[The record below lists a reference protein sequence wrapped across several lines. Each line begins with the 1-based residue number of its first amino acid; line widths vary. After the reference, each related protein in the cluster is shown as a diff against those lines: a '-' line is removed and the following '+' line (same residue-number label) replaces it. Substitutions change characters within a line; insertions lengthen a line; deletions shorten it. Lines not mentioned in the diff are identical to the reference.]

1 MLPALLPV
9 FRGAI
14 SAGAAELEATKPEVG
29 PEVGPEVRPETAG
42 GQRHHDQQRAS
53 GIRRRTG
60 HPVLLPSA
68 PSEKPER
75 RLLPVT

>member
-14 SAGAAELEATKPEVG
+14 SAGAAELEATK